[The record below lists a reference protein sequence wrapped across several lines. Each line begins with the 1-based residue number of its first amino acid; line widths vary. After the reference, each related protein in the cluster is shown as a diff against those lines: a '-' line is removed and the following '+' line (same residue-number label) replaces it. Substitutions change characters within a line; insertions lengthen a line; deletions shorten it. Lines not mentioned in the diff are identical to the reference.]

1 VSQNGWTEPD
11 KLDSFDCT
19 LANLAE
25 VVLGCLEAAEA
36 RSVVEVGAENGL
48 FTRELLAWG
57 KGVKADRIVAID
69 PDPRPLLAELD
80 DAEPT
85 LELIRETSHAALA
98 VLEPTDAV
106 ILDGDHNYFTVAEEL
121 RLIAARSD
129 EMGTSLPLILLHD
142 IGWPLAHRDSYHNIS
157 SLPADAVQAG
167 SGPGFLDPEE
177 PGLAE
182 RGLYY
187 ECVAPSSGGP
197 RNGVLT
203 AVEDFLAG
211 REGLRFA
218 CVPQFFGLGV
228 VWPEDAPWAGAVAG
242 VVEPWDSN
250 PTLERA
256 ESKRVEHLVAEFR
269 ALQQIDAMRSQ
280 DYELQELLATMLESS
295 AFAMAER
302 FSRLKQGGRAMF
314 SREQVAAALARA
326 REDNDLLADHGPRG
340 PSEPSGGTTPAAG
353 TAGDDDPAPATG
365 LA

>member
-1 VSQNGWTEPD
+1 
-11 KLDSFDCT
+11 
-19 LANLAE
+19 
-25 VVLGCLEAAEA
+25 VLGCLDAAGT

-57 KGVKADRIVAID
+57 KRAGADRIVAID

-80 DAEPT
+80 EAEPT

-121 RLIAARSD
+121 RLIAERSN
-129 EMGTSLPLILLHD
+129 ETGTSLPLILLHD
-142 IGWPLAHRDSYHNIS
+142 IGWPLAHRDSYHDIS

-167 SGPGFLDPEE
+167 SGPGFLDPDQ
-177 PGLAE
+177 PGLAA

-187 ECVAPSSGGP
+187 ECIAPSAGGP

-203 AVEDFLAG
+203 AVEDFLAQHQ
-211 REGLRFA
+211 GLRFA
-218 CVPQFFGLGV
+218 SVPQFFGLGV
-228 VWPEDAPWAGAVAG
+228 VWPEDAPWAGAVAA

-256 ESKRVEHLVAEFR
+256 ESKRIEHLVAQFR

-280 DYELQELLATMLESS
+280 DYELQELLSTMLESS

-302 FSRLKQGGRAMF
+302 VSRLKQGGRAMF
-314 SREQVAAALARA
+314 SRDQVAAALARA
-326 REDNDLLADHGPRG
+326 REDNDLLTEHGPQRR
-340 PSEPSGGTTPAAG
+340 SDAGGGAA
-353 TAGDDDPAPATG
+353 TDDDPAPATG

>member
-1 VSQNGWTEPD
+1 
-11 KLDSFDCT
+11 
-19 LANLAE
+19 
-25 VVLGCLEAAEA
+25 VVLGCLDAAGA

-57 KGVKADRIVAID
+57 KRAGADRIVAID
-69 PDPRPLLAELD
+69 PDPRPLLAELAE
-80 DAEPT
+80 AEPT

-106 ILDGDHNYFTVAEEL
+106 ILDGDHNYFTVAGEL
-121 RLIAARSD
+121 RLIAERTA
-129 EMGTSLPLILLHD
+129 GANLPLILLHD
-142 IGWPLAHRDSYHNIS
+142 IGWPLAHRDSYHDIS
-157 SLPADAVQAG
+157 TLPADAVQAD
-167 SGPGFLDPEE
+167 SGPGFLDPEDA
-177 PGLAE
+177 GLAE

-187 ECVAPSSGGP
+187 ECIAPSAGGP

-203 AVEDFLAG
+203 AVEDFLAQH
-211 REGLRFA
+211 RGLRFA

-228 VWPEDAPWAGAVAG
+228 VWPEDAPWAAAVAAMI
-242 VVEPWDSN
+242 EPWDSN

-256 ESKRVEHLVAEFR
+256 ESKRIEHLVAEFR

-280 DYELQELLATMLESS
+280 DYELQELLSTMLESS

-302 FSRLKQGGRAMF
+302 VSRLKQGGRAMF

-326 REDNDLLADHGPRG
+326 REDNDLLSEHGPQRSG
-340 PSEPSGGTTPAAG
+340 PNGSNA
-353 TAGDDDPAPATG
+353 AGDDDPAPATG

>member
-1 VSQNGWTEPD
+1 VSQNGWTQPD

-25 VVLGCLEAAEA
+25 VVLGCLDAAEA
-36 RSVVEVGAENGL
+36 KSVVEVGAENGL

-57 KGVKADRIVAID
+57 KRVGADRIVAID

-80 DAEPT
+80 VAEPT

-121 RLIAARSD
+121 RLIAERS
-129 EMGTSLPLILLHD
+129 ERTGANLPLILLHD

-157 SLPADAVQAG
+157 GLPADAVQTG
-167 SGPGFLDPEE
+167 SGPGFLDPTE

-187 ECVAPSSGGP
+187 ECIAPSAGGP

-203 AVEDFLAG
+203 AVEDFLSHQQ
-211 REGLRFA
+211 GLRFA
-218 CVPQFFGLGV
+218 RVPQFFGLGV
-228 VWPEDAPWAGAVAG
+228 VWPKDAKWAGAVAA
-242 VVEPWDSN
+242 VVKPWDSN

-280 DYELQELLATMLESS
+280 DYELQELLSTMLKSS
-295 AFAMAER
+295 AFTMAER
-302 FSRLKQGGRAMF
+302 LSRLKQGGKPMF
-314 SREQVAAALARA
+314 TRDQVAAALARA
-326 REDNDLLADHGPRG
+326 REDNDLLGEQGSQPPAD
-340 PSEPSGGTTPAAG
+340 AAG
-353 TAGDDDPAPATG
+353 GIAPAGDDDPAPATG